1 MRLPSDSD
9 STGGVE
15 RSRPPRLTCTT
26 AARRQTGLRQANV
39 RFHAKPSLRGAAHG
53 QPTKDTSRRTDRRRA
68 DVQHAIVRL
77 PLGTTW
83 TLLMGDGEAG
93 GCDSPGAAITGSI
106 EGVLL
111 TYCASEIA
119 AQVLLWADT

>member
-1 MRLPSDSD
+1 MAS
-9 STGGVE
+9 
-15 RSRPPRLTCTT
+15 PRKIRRDELTV
-26 AARRQTGLRQANV
+26 GE
-39 RFHAKPSLRGAAHG
+39 
-53 QPTKDTSRRTDRRRA
+53 PTSS
-68 DVQHAIVRL
+68 IVRL